1 MRRIVSVLAALAV
14 SAPVLAQQVQPEVFT
29 LDNGMKF
36 LLLQRTDQPNVIA
49 AGWVAK
55 VGSVNER
62 PGITGI
68 SHFFEHMMFK
78 GTDTIGTSS
87 PDADARYRDAQKAL
101 RARMNDITWSEQ
113 YRRFFNGEI
122 NDPWNPAN
130 DTPELAKLRAELKA
144 LMDSQQG
151 RLGADRI
158 AELTSKL
165 SSAGADEKAKVE
177 AEIALL
183 KAEQEKARSIVKDEF
198 DKIYT
203 GQGGS
208 GMNAFTSHDLTF
220 YFINVPSNKFELW
233 AWMESDR
240 LSDSVFREFYSE
252 RDVVHEE
259 RRLRTESTP
268 TGIFQEQFE
277 SMFWTSS
284 GYSWPVIGWSSDL
297 NSYTMDEAM
306 RYWNIYYRPNNLCGV
321 IVGDFNPG
329 EVKETITRYFS
340 RLSRG
345 EMNVPPVVTLE
356 VGQTAEMRMNAE
368 CDCQPSVEVRYHTVP
383 FRHKDAYALDVLSSV
398 LNGRTGRLYKSMVEG
413 SETASDASA
422 RQDSRKYAGA
432 FSFNAEVK
440 GDSTPADLEK
450 AWYAEIEK
458 LKNEPVPALEL
469 QKVKNQFAA
478 SNYRRLKTNFFLLL
492 QLGYYEGLGTWEEIN
507 ESPKK
512 IDEVTADDIQR
523 VAKTYFTEKNR
534 SVATYTRKA
543 GAETAA
549 EDPALAGLPA
559 PMQAQARQIAAQ
571 IAKATD
577 LAQLKANLEQMMA
590 QAAQV
595 PPQMKPMID
604 FIVAKVNAR
613 IAELEKSPEASKN

>member
-1 MRRIVSVLAALAV
+1 
-14 SAPVLAQQVQPEVFT
+14 
-29 LDNGMKF
+29 
-36 LLLQRTDQPNVIA
+36 
-49 AGWVAK
+49 
-55 VGSVNER
+55 
-62 PGITGI
+62 
-68 SHFFEHMMFK
+68 
-78 GTDTIGTSS
+78 
-87 PDADARYRDAQKAL
+87 
-101 RARMNDITWSEQ
+101 
-113 YRRFFNGEI
+113 
-122 NDPWNPAN
+122 
-130 DTPELAKLRAELKA
+130 
-144 LMDSQQG
+144 
-151 RLGADRI
+151 
-158 AELTSKL
+158 
-165 SSAGADEKAKVE
+165 
-177 AEIALL
+177 
-183 KAEQEKARSIVKDEF
+183 
-198 DKIYT
+198 
-203 GQGGS
+203 
-208 GMNAFTSHDLTF
+208 
-220 YFINVPSNKFELW
+220 
-233 AWMESDR
+233 
-240 LSDSVFREFYSE
+240 
-252 RDVVHEE
+252 
-259 RRLRTESTP
+259 
-268 TGIFQEQFE
+268 
-277 SMFWTSS
+277 
-284 GYSWPVIGWSSDL
+284 
-297 NSYTMDEAM
+297 
-306 RYWNIYYRPNNLCGV
+306 
-321 IVGDFNPG
+321 
-329 EVKETITRYFS
+329 
-340 RLSRG
+340 
-345 EMNVPPVVTLE
+345 
-356 VGQTAEMRMNAE
+356 MRMNAE

-523 VAKTYFTEKNR
+523 VARTYFTEKNR

-543 GAETAA
+543 GAETAT

-577 LAQLKANLEQMMA
+577 LTQLKANLEQMMA